1 MKIIFLFD
9 QSDAEGN
16 IVSVESVPFVITP
29 DKLNLRQIEPGVTA
43 LGVIFEQRNEAGE
56 TQQFFRQIINFPID
70 LKKPEP
76 PPLMAAA
83 QQPLPPLLPPAPSA
97 TEAQAAVKAAQ
108 AVTNAPT
115 SGTVESTVKT
125 KRARKSQSQ
134 K

>member
-9 QSDAEGN
+9 QSDGDGN
-16 IVSVESVPFVITP
+16 IVSAESIPFVITP

-43 LGVIFEQRNEAGE
+43 LGVLFEQKNEAGE

-76 PPLMAAA
+76 PPLMATA
-83 QQPLPPLLPPAPSA
+83 QTPAPLLQPAPSA
-97 TEAQAAVKAAQ
+97 TEALAAAKETQA
-108 AVTNAPT
+108 P
-115 SGTVESTVKT
+115 SDGTVESTVKT
-125 KRARKSQSQ
+125 KRARKSQ

>member
-16 IVSVESVPFVITP
+16 IVSADSVPFVITP

-43 LGVIFEQRNEAGE
+43 LGVIFEQKNEAGE
-56 TQQFFRQIINFPID
+56 VQQFFRQIINFPID

-83 QQPLPPLLPPAPSA
+83 VPPVLLPPALVA
-97 TEAQAAVKAAQ
+97 TEAQAAVKEAQ
-108 AVTNAPT
+108 AVVNPPVPVD
-115 SGTVESTVKT
+115 GTVESTVKT
-125 KRARKSQSQ
+125 KRARKS
-134 K
+134 